1 MLNKVEGNNK
11 ILSAHTHDLQ
21 RRESNLLVKTLSR
34 ITDYSNLALIGIYF
48 GILFFLNSLAYK
60 HLEHSSSDTIS
71 LFFAIAVIQFGLGFI
86 LISMTIKKD
95 GSNR

>member
-1 MLNKVEGNNK
+1 MLNKVEENNK
-11 ILSAHTHDLQ
+11 IISAHSHELK
-21 RRESNLLVKTLSR
+21 RKENGLLLKLLSR
-34 ITDYSNLALIGIYF
+34 ITDYSNLALIGVYF
-48 GILFFLNSLAYK
+48 GTLFFLNHLAYQ

>member
-1 MLNKVEGNNK
+1 MLNKVEGSNK
-11 ILSAHTHDLQ
+11 IISTHNLQ
-21 RRESNLLVKTLSR
+21 SRERSFIASFVKR
-34 ITDYSNLALIGIYF
+34 ITDYSNLSLICIYIGIL
-48 GILFFLNSLAYK
+48 IFFNNLAYK